1 MNYERQVLLR
11 CNLSRFQTNQIKCFS
26 AIKTQRRG
34 VCSLLKL
41 TWQNSHADQ
50 VTAVNAFET
59 LRNNSFRAEQ
69 ARSLRGPISRTA
81 GAILLTGNNHQRR
94 AFRLILHRCV
104 VNTHALAGRVKH
116 RDAAFNTRHHQV
128 FDAYVCERAAHH
140 YFMITTTGTVAIE
153 IFNCD
158 SLCLQVKAGRRVWFD
173 RARSEEH
180 TSELPSRFGI
190 S

>member
-50 VTAVNAFET
+50 VTAGNAFET

-69 ARSLRGPISRTA
+69 ARSLRGPTSRPA
-81 GAILLTGNNHQRR
+81 GAILRPANSPRRR
-94 AFRLILHRCV
+94 AFRWVLRRGAVSSQAGGKPLV
-104 VNTHALAGRVKH
+104 VIAG
-116 RDAAFNTRHHQV
+116 QE
-128 FDAYVCERAAHH
+128 Y
-140 YFMITTTGTVAIE
+140 
-153 IFNCD
+153 
-158 SLCLQVKAGRRVWFD
+158 
-173 RARSEEH
+173 
-180 TSELPSRFGI
+180 
-190 S
+190 